1 VIKSLP
7 GGTLQDVHRDFPTFE
22 TAESLGKKNWVQA
35 SLFLAIHDDTQLD
48 IFPESFAGAVLESK
62 RVRVKI
68 PKGGMLVFRGDLPH
82 AGVSYESE
90 HYRIHCY
97 LRVRGI
103 EQNEDSTEAVPMHKF
118 LCSYCLSVFN
128 VSKSRDNHVR
138 YCKEN
143 PRKSE
148 IAEKRKRKNDEGA
161 FCKRCK
167 HTFNKKDT
175 FSKHACRRGQE
186 SSSAEDEE

>member
-1 VIKSLP
+1 MAKIPLETTKLHQRITTLVQSICPQWDIHKWTVIKPLP
-7 GGTLQDVHRDFPTFE
+7 
-22 TAESLGKKNWVQA
+22 AEHSNTYTEISRRSKLSNLLVKNNWVQA
-35 SLFLAIHDDTQLD
+35 SLFLAINNDTQLD
-48 IFPESFAGAVLESK
+48 IFPESFAGEVLESK

-103 EQNEDSTEAVPMHKF
+103 EQKEDSTEAVPMHKF
-118 LCSYCLSVFN
+118 LCSYCLSVFKA
-128 VSKSRDNHVR
+128 SKSRDNHVR

-143 PRKSE
+143 PRK
-148 IAEKRKRKNDEGA
+148 
-161 FCKRCK
+161 
-167 HTFNKKDT
+167 
-175 FSKHACRRGQE
+175 
-186 SSSAEDEE
+186 